1 MTTKRPVF
9 SFFTPHTYIH
19 IYDNIITS
27 SPHDALR
34 SMGFP
39 AAHRNWTIGCAIL
52 AATGMLAAAG
62 STYGTSIMGEV
73 GVTQMQQ
80 VAPNLNGS
88 GVTVAQVEASVSST
102 TQNAF
107 EPNPANAGMAASN
120 FTFFD
125 SAGVATGSYNSAYGS
140 WHANTVASLF
150 YGSGGAGVAPGVSHV
165 DVYANADYY
174 NQVYDYYQVLHGG
187 TAGQQYA
194 TSSLPVGSV
203 NGSPT
208 VNSPAVVNQSFA
220 YLGVFAGTDMGLDQ
234 YWDEYASRFNTL
246 YVSAIGDGQTTGTS
260 PASYINPPSDMYNG
274 LAVGAYTGT
283 ETNGVFSA
291 STGSQA
297 SWVGPAYNGVSK
309 PDLVAPGAYTSYT
322 APIVSGV
329 ATMMIQAGRGTGFA
343 APVGFN
349 ASDAAIT
356 AQGATA
362 YTTAATDIRT
372 VKALL
377 LNGAVKPTG
386 WTNSYTVNNGTYT
399 YNAPTTTATTPLD
412 PRYGSGVVNAVNSYN
427 ILAGGEHSYTATSTP
442 AISSLATVT
451 SAPTASFSGR
461 YSQAASASVP
471 STIRGWNLAGISAS
485 SGSNAVEHYDFNLT
499 GTSANSWDLTA
510 TLSWNK
516 NYNASGIN
524 HLMLFLLNSSGQQ
537 VAASTSM
544 VDNMQQISLNSAP
557 GLHSLAPGQYDLAV
571 EMLGGVNAIST
582 SDTYALA
589 WNFTDPT
596 AVPEPAALAIFA
608 IGLSM
613 FMLPRKRGNSVKQ
626 Y

>member
-1 MTTKRPVF
+1 MTIRDRSRANTA
-9 SFFTPHTYIH
+9 SYMYIYIH
-19 IYDNIITS
+19 DNITTQHRRGGLV
-27 SPHDALR
+27 PR
-34 SMGFP
+34 SLTGGSLEMK
-39 AAHRNWTIGCAIL
+39 CAII
-52 AATGMLAAAG
+52 AAAAMMAVAG
-62 STYGTSIMGEV
+62 TAQATSIMDEV

-80 VAPNLNGS
+80 MIPNLNGS

-125 SAGVATGSYNSAYGS
+125 TAGVATGSYNSAYGS
-140 WHANTVASLF
+140 GHANAVASLF

-165 DVYANADYY
+165 DVYAESDYY
-174 NQVYDYYQVLHGG
+174 TQLYDYYQVLHGG

-246 YVSAIGDGQTTGTS
+246 YVSAIGDGQTTGTT

-427 ILAGGEHSYTATSTP
+427 ILAGGEHNYTATSTP

-461 YSQAASASVP
+461 YSQTASASVP

>member
-1 MTTKRPVF
+1 MTIRDRSRANTA
-9 SFFTPHTYIH
+9 SYMYIYIH
-19 IYDNIITS
+19 DNITTQHRTGGLV
-27 SPHDALR
+27 PR
-34 SMGFP
+34 SQTGGSLEMK
-39 AAHRNWTIGCAIL
+39 CAII
-52 AATGMLAAAG
+52 AAAAAMMAVAG
-62 STYGTSIMGEV
+62 TAQATSIMGEV

-80 VAPNLNGS
+80 MIPNLNGA

-125 SAGVATGSYNSAYGS
+125 TAGVATGSYNSAYGS

-461 YSQAASASVP
+461 YSQTASASVP

-613 FMLPRKRGNSVKQ
+613 FMLPRKRSNSVKQ

>member
-1 MTTKRPVF
+1 MTIRDRSRANTA
-9 SFFTPHTYIH
+9 SYMYIYIH
-19 IYDNIITS
+19 DNITTQHRTGGLV
-27 SPHDALR
+27 PR
-34 SMGFP
+34 SQTGGSLEMK
-39 AAHRNWTIGCAIL
+39 CAII
-52 AATGMLAAAG
+52 AAAAAMMAVAG
-62 STYGTSIMGEV
+62 TAQATSIMDEV

-80 VAPNLNGS
+80 MIPNLNGS

-140 WHANTVASLF
+140 GHANAVASLF

-165 DVYANADYY
+165 DVYAESDYY
-174 NQVYDYYQVLHGG
+174 TQLYDYYQVLHGG

-442 AISSLATVT
+442 TIGSLATVT

-461 YSQAASASVP
+461 YSQTASASVP

-582 SDTYALA
+582 NDTYALA

-596 AVPEPAALAIFA
+596 AVPEPAALALFA